1 MGQAVLLNLDGRPVW
16 STECSF
22 RITHEGKEV
31 AVVGTQTEVVRWFER
46 KRASLMRWAV
56 AELSTF
62 GLILCPPDSAL
73 QPLYWHVQPLRKS
86 DCATH

>member
-22 RITHEGKEV
+22 RITHAGEQV
-31 AVVGTQTEVVRWFER
+31 ALVGTQKEVVLWFER
-46 KRASLMRWAV
+46 KRASLKRWAV
-56 AELSTF
+56 AELSAF
-62 GLILCPPDSAL
+62 GLILCPPSSGL
-73 QPLYWHVQPLRKS
+73 PLHWRVQPLRKS